1 MTNSTTEITASEIAV
16 IESAIAETSAPVAA
30 TEVQEPKKVTTNK
43 EFRAHMA
50 TAALDL
56 AAIREESLQHALE
69 KNPDL
74 KVSEASRRAKYG
86 SVGMAADTHMRC
98 NGLLSGLTD
107 KEMRVIKDMGIT
119 AERLALD
126 PKAGGFSRE
135 HKFYITT
142 IAACVAQNK
151 RPDSVD
157 LHAANEALQK
167 LDPKASVK
175 RTGHASIG
183 YLIDM
188 LQDVTSWTLR
198 HWMTETGA
206 ETTTQA
212 AYIAGFLVKTK
223 MATVSGTGES
233 KVVTPNPEHPVIM
246 ALTAIK

>member
-1 MTNSTTEITASEIAV
+1 MTNSTTEITAFEIAA
-16 IESAIAETSAPVAA
+16 IETAIAETSAPVTAP
-30 TEVQEPKKVTTNK
+30 EVQEPKKVTTNK

-50 TAALDL
+50 TAALEL
-56 AAIREESLQHALE
+56 AAIREESLAHALE
-69 KNPDL
+69 KNPEL
-74 KVSEASRRAKYG
+74 KVAEASRRAKYG
-86 SVGMAADTHMRC
+86 SIGMAADTHMRC

-107 KEMRVIKDMGIT
+107 KEMRIIKDMGIT

>member
-1 MTNSTTEITASEIAV
+1 MTNSTSEIITTEIAV
-16 IESAIAETSAPVAA
+16 SEIIAPV
-30 TEVQEPKKVTTNK
+30 TTPEIQEPKKVSTNK

-56 AAIREESLQHALE
+56 AAIREESLLHALE
-69 KNPDL
+69 SNPEL
-74 KVSEASRRAKYG
+74 KVAEASRRAKYG
-86 SVGMAADTHMRC
+86 ALGMAADTHARC
-98 NGLLSGLTD
+98 NGLLSGLSD

-142 IAACVAQNK
+142 IAACIVQNR

-157 LHAANEALQK
+157 LQAANEALRK
-167 LDPKASVK
+167 LDPSASVK
-175 RTGHASIG
+175 RTGHKSVS

-188 LQDVTSWTLR
+188 LQDVTSWTVR
-198 HWMTETGA
+198 HWVAETGA
-206 ETTTQA
+206 ETSTQA
-212 AYIAGFLVKTK
+212 AYITGFMFKTG
-223 MATVSGTGES
+223 MASVSGTGDS
-233 KVVTPNPEHPVIM
+233 KVVTPKHDHPVIV